1 MEKTDKNSRIALY
14 VVISAAVILL
24 DQATKHLIRNL
35 IDSFRVI
42 EVLPFLQIVNIR
54 NKGAAFG
61 MFTGFGN
68 IVFII
73 IAALSIIF
81 VIYLLA
87 KGKEDRLGLSLVLGG
102 AAGNLIDRILYGSVT
117 DFIDIF
123 IGRFHWPAFNVADSA
138 LTIGILLVFLKTI
151 RPEKSVV

>member
-1 MEKTDKNSRIALY
+1 MEKADKNSRITLY
-14 VVISAAVILL
+14 VIISVIVILF

-42 EVLPFLQIVNIR
+42 KVLPFLQIVNIR

-73 IAALSIIF
+73 IAALSIVF
-81 VIYLLA
+81 VVYLLV
-87 KGKEDRLGLSLVLGG
+87 KGKEDRFGLSLVLGG
-102 AAGNLIDRILYGSVT
+102 AAGNLIDRILFGSVT
-117 DFIDIF
+117 DFIDVF
-123 IGRFHWPAFNVADSA
+123 VGRFHWPAFNVADSA
-138 LTIGILLVFLKTI
+138 LTIGILIIFLKI
-151 RPEKSVV
+151 VRSG

>member
-1 MEKTDKNSRIALY
+1 MEKADKKSRVALY
-14 VVISAAVILL
+14 VIISVTVILF

-42 EVLPFLQIVNIR
+42 KVLPFLQLVNIR

-73 IAALSIIF
+73 IAALSIVF
-81 VIYLLA
+81 VVYLLV
-87 KGKEDRLGLSLVLGG
+87 KGKEDRFGLSLVLGG
-102 AAGNLIDRILYGSVT
+102 AAGNLIDRVIFGSVT
-117 DFIDIF
+117 DFIDVF
-123 IGRFHWPAFNVADSA
+123 VGRFHWPAFNVADSA
-138 LTIGILLVFLKTI
+138 LTIGILIIFLKI
-151 RPEKSVV
+151 VRSG

>member
-1 MEKTDKNSRIALY
+1 MEKADKKSRVALY
-14 VVISAAVILL
+14 VIISVTVILF

-42 EVLPFLQIVNIR
+42 KVLPFLQIVNIR

-73 IAALSIIF
+73 IAALSIVF
-81 VIYLLA
+81 VVYLLV
-87 KGKEDRLGLSLVLGG
+87 KGKEDRFGLSLVLGG
-102 AAGNLIDRILYGSVT
+102 AAGNLIDRVIFGSVT
-117 DFIDIF
+117 DFIDVF
-123 IGRFHWPAFNVADSA
+123 VGRFHWPAFNVADSA
-138 LTIGILLVFLKTI
+138 LTIGILIIFLKI
-151 RPEKSVV
+151 VRSG